1 MRARGWCM
9 PVALAAVVLISGC
22 EHAAVKTASPSGD
35 VSYEAVEPPPGPHA
49 RYQLKAGQSALGA
62 KEEKRVIPT
71 YPKALIG
78 RGLAP
83 VSVTATLVVDRQG
96 AVKRVLIEGEDTDDA
111 TTRAFDA
118 AVRKAGLQ
126 WHFTPLRIGTLEI
139 GPDGTRWFVGNKAAK
154 PFSLRYRFHFK
165 LVNGKPVVVGGRS

>member
-1 MRARGWCM
+1 MKARGWCM
-9 PVALAAVVLISGC
+9 PAALAAVALISGC
-22 EHAAVKTASPSGD
+22 EHVAVKTASPSGD

-49 RYQLKAGQSALGA
+49 RYTLKAGQSALGA

-96 AVKRVLIEGEDTDDA
+96 AVKRVLIDGEETDDA

-126 WHFTPLRIGTLEI
+126 WHFTPLRVGTWKTE
-139 GPDGTRWFVGNKAAK
+139 PDGSRWFVGNKAAK

-165 LVNGKPVVVGGRS
+165 LVDGKPVVDGGRS